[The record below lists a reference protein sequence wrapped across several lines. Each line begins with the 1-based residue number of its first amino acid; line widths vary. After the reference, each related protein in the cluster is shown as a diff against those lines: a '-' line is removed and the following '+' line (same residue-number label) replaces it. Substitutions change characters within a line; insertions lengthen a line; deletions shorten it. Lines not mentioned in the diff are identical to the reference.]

1 MLHLHLSNRP
11 EALAAAMAELMRAEP
26 LPLLEADPVIAPS
39 TAASRWLEF
48 RLADSLGIATRIA
61 FPFAAAYVWQ
71 LFARVLP
78 EVAQA
83 NPFERAAMQWRLMRL
98 LPASAAP
105 QVRRYLAGDDGTRC
119 HELAGRLAALFER
132 YLVERP
138 DWIDAWN
145 GSRRLGL
152 GPDEAWQAETWR
164 ALMHELP
171 NVAPEHPRERFFA
184 RLRDEPGLRQR
195 LPRRISLWCVES
207 MPALYWEVFAGLAA
221 WVELHVFV
229 LAPSREYWGDIERK
243 RERLRIELEHPDQA
257 VLYETG
263 HPLLASLGRA
273 RQHVA
278 VRLADEAVRCASAEH
293 AYFVA
298 PPATLLGSL
307 QRDILDLA
315 SSSGIVA
322 DASLQVHACHG
333 PQREAEVLHDR
344 LLDLFETLPGLTP
357 ADILILTPDIETY
370 APAVEAVL
378 THAPGARRIPCAVA
392 DRPLTAAPLWRAF
405 RALCAAAAGELD
417 AESVMALLEEA
428 AVQRAF
434 GIEENDLPLLRDWV
448 AAAGIR
454 WAEDGRARRRRGL
467 PAEEAHTWRAGLRR
481 LLLGIAMPD
490 EPERIVGGILPVAGV
505 EGSRAELLGRFI
517 DFCEAVFDFSEKVGA
532 GPSQADAPPL
542 GGSEQGLRARG
553 ANKVGAGETAP
564 RWAEILGAAL
574 ERFLQPEEAEEPEM
588 QRLRAALDTL
598 AKLAHEARCDSVLPL
613 PVALRELDTLLA
625 ERAPAQAFAG
635 GAATIAALQPGRS
648 LPARVVCL
656 VGMNDG
662 AWPRPTPR
670 LGFDLVAR
678 HPRPGD
684 RNRRGE
690 ERYAFLEA
698 LLCARDALLVT
709 YSGRDARS
717 NVEHPPAAPL
727 AELLDTLTAMTGRN
741 AGELIVQH
749 PLQPFGSAYFD
760 GVRPELF
767 SFDAEYCPAG
777 TRHEAQPFLSSVA
790 LPVAEECAE
799 VDVDRLRR
807 FLLQPVRH
815 FLRERLGIHLEASE
829 ELLETSEPFAMDGL
843 GAYRL
848 REASFD
854 GLRNG
859 MAEEETA
866 QLLAARGWLPHGIAG
881 EIASAEAHT
890 AAVALW
896 ETARSWAEAESRPP
910 CEVVFDS
917 GGTVLS
923 GQLSGLTPSG
933 LLRVRHGRT
942 RAKDLLALWFDHLLL
957 QVAAPENVERR
968 SLLVAQDGTTLLEP
982 TSRAAEHLADLL
994 AVYRAGTAQPLP
1006 FYPETAWARLQ
1017 ERSDWPTKWN
1027 GNTFQ
1032 NIPGEREDPYIA
1044 LALRDSADDPLGADF
1059 EQYAERILGPLQETL
1074 ADRKVGDD

>member
-11 EALAAAMAELMRAEP
+11 EALAAALAEVVRADP
-26 LPLLEADPVIAPS
+26 LPLLEVEPVLAPS

-48 RLADSLGIATRIA
+48 RFADALGIATRTA

-71 LFARVLP
+71 LFGRVLP

-83 NPFERAAMQWRLMRL
+83 NPFERAALQWRLMRL
-98 LPASAAP
+98 LPASQAP
-105 QVRRYLAGDDGTRC
+105 QVSRYLAGDDGTRC

-132 YLVERP
+132 YLVERA
-138 DWIDAWN
+138 DWIAAWN
-145 GSRRLGL
+145 DGRRLGL

-164 ALMHELP
+164 ALLRELP
-171 NVAPEHPRERFFA
+171 DVAAEHPRERFFA
-184 RLRDEPGLRQR
+184 RLQAEPGLRQR
-195 LPRRISLWCVES
+195 LPRRISLWCVEA
-207 MPALYWEVFAGLAA
+207 MPQLYWEVFAGLAE
-221 WVELHVFV
+221 WIELHVFV

-243 RERLRIELEHPDQA
+243 RERLRIELAHPEQA
-257 VLYETG
+257 ALYETG

-273 RQHVA
+273 RRHVA
-278 VRLADEAVRCASAEH
+278 VRLADAATKGESAEH

-298 PPATLLGSL
+298 PPATLLGNL

-315 SSSGIVA
+315 AGGGIAV
-322 DASLQVHACHG
+322 DATLQVHACHG

-344 LLDLFETLPGLTP
+344 LLDLFEKLPGLTP

-378 THAPGARRIPCAVA
+378 THAPAGRRIPCAVA
-392 DRPLTAAPLWRAF
+392 DRPRAAAPLWRAF
-405 RALCAAAAGELD
+405 RSLCGVPAGELD

-428 AVQRAF
+428 ALRRAF
-434 GIEENDLPLLRDWV
+434 AIEESELPLLRDWV

-505 EGSRAELLGRFI
+505 EGSRAELLGRFV
-517 DFCEAVFDFSEKVGA
+517 DFCEALFDFAEKVGA
-532 GPSQADAPPL
+532 GPSQADAPPV

-564 RWAEILGAAL
+564 QWSAILGAAL
-574 ERFLQPEEAEEPEM
+574 ERFLLPEETEEQEM
-588 QRLRAALDTL
+588 QRLRAALDALATL
-598 AKLAHEARCDSVLPL
+598 AQEARCDTALPL
-613 PVALRELDTLLA
+613 PVFLRELDALLA

-635 GAATIAALQPGRS
+635 GAATIAALQPGRP

-662 AWPRPTPR
+662 AWPRPAPR

-690 ERYAFLEA
+690 ERHAFLET

-717 NVEHPPAAPL
+717 NVEQPPAAPL
-727 AELLDTLTAMTGRN
+727 AELLDTLAAMTGRG
-741 AGELIVQH
+741 ADELVVQH
-749 PLQPFGSAYFD
+749 PLQPFGNAYFD
-760 GVRPELF
+760 GSQAQLF
-767 SFDAEYCPAG
+767 SFDAEHCPPGA
-777 TRHEAQPFLSSVA
+777 RRAAAPFLSAVA
-790 LPVAEECAE
+790 LPAAEASATVEI
-799 VDVDRLRR
+799 DRLRR

-829 ELLETSEPFAMDGL
+829 ELLETSEPFAADGL
-843 GAYRL
+843 EAYRL
-848 REASFD
+848 REACFD

-859 MAEEETA
+859 ETEADIA
-866 QLLAARGWLPHGIAG
+866 QRLDARGWLPHGVAG
-881 EIASAEAHT
+881 EIACSEAR
-890 AAVALW
+890 AAAAPLW
-896 ETARSWAEAESRPP
+896 EAAHPWAEAEGRPP
-910 CEVVFDS
+910 CEVAFSD
-917 GGTVLS
+917 GGTELS
-923 GQLSGLTPSG
+923 GQLAGLTAKG
-933 LLRVRHGRT
+933 LLRVRHGKT
-942 RAKDLLALWFDHLLL
+942 RAKDLLALWLDHLLL
-957 QVAAPENVERR
+957 QIAAPADVERR
-968 SLLVAQDGTTLLEP
+968 SLLVAQDGATLLEP
-982 TSRAAEHLADLL
+982 APRAAGHLTDLL
-994 AVYRAGTAQPLP
+994 AAYRAGLAAPLP
-1006 FYPETAWARLQ
+1006 FYPETAWAWLQ
-1017 ERSDWPTKWN
+1017 QRTDWLTKWH
-1027 GNTFQ
+1027 GNAFR
-1032 NIPGEREDPYIA
+1032 NIPGERDDPYIA
-1044 LALRDSADDPLGADF
+1044 LALRDATEDPLGADF
-1059 EQYAERILGPLQETL
+1059 ERWAARILGPLREAL
-1074 ADRKVGDD
+1074 AERKAGDD